1 MAAESLSSVAC
12 LLAACGLLVAP
23 GYCLARLL
31 TVPGAV
37 FAALP
42 LSAFVLFCGVVGM
55 QGAGTRI
62 TFWPVAAW
70 LAAVTAV
77 CGWRLMLPG
86 SQPEASKMFSAGRP
100 PWLVVAFGGAVIT
113 AVALRLALFPL
124 SGFDTLW
131 RWEYLARLLLDH
143 GRLDFFPPRSAA
155 DFRVYHYP
163 DGFPPL
169 IPTLYWFLYAAVGKP
184 VPVLTSI
191 VVCAQLVSCCG
202 LAAMAARELWGGH
215 AAAWTVALLLG
226 SPLFVSAV
234 AMGQDT
240 GFTAIAI
247 AGQLACGL
255 AARRHPTPWLGFAAG
270 LFAALGAS
278 AREYGPALAG
288 CGLVVLAADVRTRR
302 LVPAF
307 LAGAAVAAPWYVRAW
322 WLTGN
327 PLWSNPTPLGLPAN
341 PVHAGIF
348 EMYRETRDLWRLD
361 WPELAALGRDLA
373 AGALPVVAAGI
384 GGLAASPRRGWPLV
398 VAAAGVAGLWVWSM
412 GVTAGGTH
420 YSLRVLA
427 PCWVTL
433 AVMGADIPSQWL
445 AAVTRSGLA
454 VRSIGV
460 MAMAAWGAW
469 AIASAAALP
478 FPVTAILHAVSFAS
492 GDPIDNFPE
501 CADIIRAMNASS
513 VPGCRILT
521 DDTYLAA
528 MLARTGSRFEP
539 VMVWSPKVAYL
550 FDDGIPSAEI
560 DRRLAADGI
569 SLTSLHP
576 RVQTWPYLA
585 RHRWFREGTLRWQT
599 RLETSQIAIRQINAV
614 HTPPGR
620 GDIMNGP

>member
-1 MAAESLSSVAC
+1 VAGENLSAVAC

-77 CGWRLMLPG
+77 CGWRLMLAG
-86 SQPEASKMFSAGRP
+86 SQPEAGKMVSAGRLP
-100 PWLVVAFGGAVIT
+100 RLVVGFACVVAA

-155 DFRVYHYP
+155 DFRIYHYP

-191 VVCAQLVSCCG
+191 VVGAQLVSCCG
-202 LAAMAARELWGGH
+202 LAAMAARELWGRE

-226 SPLFVSAV
+226 SPLFLSAV

-240 GFTAIAI
+240 GFTAISI

-255 AARRHPTPWLGFAAG
+255 AARRQATPWLGFAAG

-288 CGLVVLAADVRTRR
+288 CGVVVLAADVRTRR
-302 LVPAF
+302 LVPVF
-307 LAGAAVAAPWYVRAW
+307 LAGAALAAPWYLRVW

-348 EMYRETRDLWRLD
+348 EMYRETRNLWRLD
-361 WPELAALGRDLA
+361 WPELATLGRDLA
-373 AGALPVVAAGI
+373 AGALLVVAAGI
-384 GGLAASPRRGWPLV
+384 GGLAASPRRGWPLAV
-398 VAAAGVAGLWVWSM
+398 TAAGVAGLWVWSM
-412 GVTAGGTH
+412 GVTAGGAH

-427 PCWVTL
+427 PCWVAL
-433 AVMGADIPSQWL
+433 AVLGADMPARWL
-445 AAVTRSGLA
+445 AAFTRSNAGVRNLGFTA
-454 VRSIGV
+454 V
-460 MAMAAWGAW
+460 AAWALW

-478 FPVTAILHAVSFAS
+478 FPVTALRHAVFFAS
-492 GDPIDNFPE
+492 TDPIENFPE
-501 CADIIRAMNASS
+501 CAEITRAMNASS
-513 VPGCRILT
+513 VSACRILT

-539 VMVWSPKVAYL
+539 VMVWSPEVAYL
-550 FDDGIPSAEI
+550 FDDELPTAEI

-569 SLTSLHP
+569 SLTSLFP

-585 RHRWFREGTLRWQT
+585 RRRWFREGTLRWRT
-599 RLETSQIAIRQINAV
+599 RLEIDQMAIRQISAV
-614 HTPPGR
+614 GR
-620 GDIMNGP
+620 YTAGPAP